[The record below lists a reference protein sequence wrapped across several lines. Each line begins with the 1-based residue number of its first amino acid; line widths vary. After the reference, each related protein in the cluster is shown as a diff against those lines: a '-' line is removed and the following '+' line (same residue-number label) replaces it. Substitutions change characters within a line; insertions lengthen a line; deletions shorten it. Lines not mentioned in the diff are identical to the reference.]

1 MDRKEQSKLI
11 IHNLTNLSDWDVLHY
26 IIKVVQEGLVS
37 ETKNG
42 KQYSFVTTF
51 IDGYTVVTSKNK
63 QNTHTFWIYKE
74 NSKEYDHE

>member
-1 MDRKEQSKLI
+1 MDRKEHGKLI

-26 IIKVVQEGLVS
+26 IIKVVEEGLVS

-51 IDGYTVVTSKNK
+51 TNGYTVVVNKNK
-63 QNTHTFWIYKE
+63 QHTHTFWIYKE
-74 NSKEYDHE
+74 SKG

>member
-1 MDRKEQSKLI
+1 MKCEEMSKLI

-26 IIKVVQEGLVS
+26 IIKVIQEGFVS

-51 IDGYTVVTSKNK
+51 KNGYTVIANKNK

-74 NSKEYDHE
+74 NNKEYDHE

>member
-42 KQYSFVTTF
+42 KQYSFATTF
-51 IDGYTVVTSKNK
+51 KDGYTIVASKNK
-63 QNTHTFWIYKE
+63 QNTHTFWVYKDNNE
-74 NSKEYDHE
+74 E

>member
-26 IIKVVQEGLVS
+26 IIKVVEEGLVS
-37 ETKNG
+37 ETENG

-51 IDGYTVVTSKNK
+51 TNGYTVVANKNK
-63 QNTHTFWIYKE
+63 QHTHTFWIYKE
-74 NSKEYDHE
+74 SKE

>member
-1 MDRKEQSKLI
+1 MEKDNSKLI
-11 IHNLTNLSDWDVLHY
+11 IHNKTDLSDFDVLYY

-74 NSKEYDHE
+74 NSKE

>member
-1 MDRKEQSKLI
+1 MYKRQ
-11 IHNLTNLSDWDVLHY
+11 VLHY

-51 IDGYTVVTSKNK
+51 IDEYTVVTSKNK
-63 QNTHTFWIYKE
+63 QHTHTFWIYKE
-74 NSKEYDHE
+74 SKE

>member
-1 MDRKEQSKLI
+1 MEKDNSKLI

>member
-63 QNTHTFWIYKE
+63 QNTYTFWIYKE
-74 NSKEYDHE
+74 NSKEYDYE

>member
-11 IHNLTNLSDWDVLHY
+11 IHNLTNLSDCDVLHY

-63 QNTHTFWIYKE
+63 QHTHTFWIYKE
-74 NSKEYDHE
+74 DRKG

>member
-1 MDRKEQSKLI
+1 MEKDNSKLI
-11 IHNLTNLSDWDVLHY
+11 IHNKTDLSDFDVLHY

-51 IDGYTVVTSKNK
+51 IDRYTVVTSKNK

>member
-1 MDRKEQSKLI
+1 MDEKEQSKLI

-26 IIKVVQEGLVS
+26 IINVVQEGLVS

-51 IDGYTVVTSKNK
+51 IDGYTVVASKNK

-74 NSKEYDHE
+74 NSKEYDNE

>member
-1 MDRKEQSKLI
+1 MDEKEQSKLI

-51 IDGYTVVTSKNK
+51 IDGYTVVASKNK

-74 NSKEYDHE
+74 NSKEYDNE

>member
-1 MDRKEQSKLI
+1 MDRKEHGKLI
-11 IHNLTNLSDWDVLHY
+11 IHNLTNLSDLDVLHY
-26 IIKVVQEGLVS
+26 IIKVVQEGLIS

-51 IDGYTVVTSKNK
+51 VDGYTVVVSKNK

-74 NSKEYDHE
+74 NKED